1 MNPLLLLRMALRA
14 LWRAK
19 VRSLLTSLGIIV
31 GIAAVIAMKAIGDG
45 ATVMIQDQMSSLGN
59 NLVML
64 FSGSQNTSGVRGG
77 LGTQQNLMDSDA
89 VALAR
94 ECPHVQSVCPTVMAW
109 YTQIIYGPNNWRTT
123 VQGVTPSFQEMR
135 RWPVSDGTFF
145 TEADQR
151 SGAHV
156 CVLGATV
163 VQNLVAEG
171 EELPPNTFIR
181 VRNIP
186 FRVLGVLAK
195 KGTTDWGQDQDDT
208 ILMPLNAC
216 RRVLQRNPFDNV
228 NQILVSI
235 DNMDNLEVARNEITA
250 VLRERHHTAPAADND
265 FGIRDMTEMTQMVSS
280 VANSMKILLTL
291 IASISLIVGG
301 IGIMNIMLVS
311 VTERTR
317 EIGLRMAVGAR
328 QRDILWQ
335 FLVEA
340 ILLSGVGGLIGIGF
354 GVGAA
359 HILANAKQW
368 PILIDTSTIL
378 LALIV
383 AASTGIIFGI
393 YPAWRA
399 SRLNPIDALRYE

>member
-1 MNPLLLLRMALRA
+1 MNPLLLLRVALRA

-45 ATVMIQDQMSSLGN
+45 ATVMIQDQMSSLGD
-59 NLVML
+59 NLVMI
-64 FSGSQNTSGVRGG
+64 FPGSQNAGGVRGG
-77 LGTQQNLMDSDA
+77 VGTQQNLMDSDA
-89 VALAR
+89 TALAR
-94 ECPHVQSVCPTVMAW
+94 ECMHVKLVCPMVMAGA
-109 YTQIIYGPNNWRTT
+109 QAMYGANNWRTQ
-123 VQGVTPSFQEMR
+123 VQGVTPSFQDVR
-135 RWPVSDGTFF
+135 RWTVTEGTFF
-145 TEADQR
+145 TDADQR

-163 VQNLVAEG
+163 AQNLFGEG
-171 EELPPNTFIR
+171 VSLPENAFIR

-186 FRVLGVLAK
+186 FRVLGILSK
-195 KGTTDWGQDQDDT
+195 KGTAAWGQDQDDT
-208 ILMPLNAC
+208 ILTPLTTC
-216 RRVLQRNPFDNV
+216 RRVFQRNPFDNV
-228 NQILVSI
+228 NQIMISL
-235 DNMDNLEVARNEITA
+235 DDMDNLEEARKDITTNI
-250 VLRERHHTAPAADND
+250 RERHHLAPSADDD
-265 FGIRDMTEMTQMVSS
+265 FTIRDMTEVTKMVSS
-280 VANSMKILLTL
+280 VATSMKVLLTI
-291 IASISLIVGG
+291 IASISLVVGG

-328 QRDILWQ
+328 QSDILWQ

-340 ILLSGVGGLIGIGF
+340 ILLSGVGGVIGIGV

-359 HILANAKQW
+359 RILANAKQW
-368 PILIDTSTIL
+368 PVLIDPSTIL
-378 LALIV
+378 LALGV
-383 AASTGIIFGI
+383 AAGIGIFFGF

>member
-1 MNPLLLLRMALRA
+1 MNPLLLLRLALRA

-31 GIAAVIAMKAIGDG
+31 GIAAVIAMEAIGNG
-45 ATVMIQDQMSSLGN
+45 AKVMIQNQMSSLGD
-59 NLVML
+59 NLVMI
-64 FSGSQNTSGVRGG
+64 FPGSQNSGGVRGG
-77 LGTQQNLMDSDA
+77 VGTQQNLMDGDA
-89 VALAR
+89 TALTR
-94 ECPHVQSVCPTVMAW
+94 ECTHVKAVCPMVMAGGQ
-109 YTQIIYGPNNWRTT
+109 TVYGANNWRTQI
-123 VQGVTPSFQEMR
+123 QGVTPSFQDVR
-135 RWPVSDGTFF
+135 RWTVTEGTFF

-163 VQNLVAEG
+163 ALNLFGEG
-171 EELPPNTFIR
+171 VSMPENAFIR

-186 FRVLGVLAK
+186 FRVLGILSK
-195 KGTTDWGQDQDDT
+195 KGTAAWGQDQDDT
-208 ILMPLNAC
+208 ILTPLTTC
-216 RRVLQRNPFDNV
+216 RRVFQRNPFDNV
-228 NQILVSI
+228 NQIMISL
-235 DNMDNLEVARNEITA
+235 DDMNNLEDARKEISG
-250 VLRERHHTAPAADND
+250 VIRDRHHTALSADDD
-265 FGIRDMTEMTQMVSS
+265 FTIRDMTEVTKMVSS
-280 VANSMKILLTL
+280 VATSMRILLTI
-291 IASISLIVGG
+291 IASISLVVGG

-328 QRDILWQ
+328 QRDILRQ

-340 ILLSGVGGLIGIGF
+340 ILLSAVGGLLGIGV

-359 HILANAKQW
+359 RVLAQAKQW
-368 PILIDTSTIL
+368 PILIDPSTIL
-378 LALIV
+378 LALGV
-383 AASTGIIFGI
+383 AAGIGIFFGF

>member
-31 GIAAVIAMKAIGDG
+31 GIAAVIAMKGIGDG
-45 ATVMIQDQMSSLGN
+45 ATVMIQNQMSSLGD
-59 NLVML
+59 NLVMI
-64 FSGSQNTSGVRGG
+64 FPGSQNSGGVRGG
-77 LGTQQNLMDSDA
+77 MGTQQNLMDGDA
-89 VALAR
+89 TAIAR
-94 ECPHVQSVCPTVMAW
+94 ECVHVRAVCPIVMAGAQ
-109 YTQIIYGPNNWRTT
+109 TMYGANNWRTMA
-123 VQGVTPSFQEMR
+123 QGVTPSFQEVR
-135 RWPVSDGTFF
+135 RWTVTEGTFF

-151 SGAHV
+151 SGARV

-163 VQNLVAEG
+163 AQNLFG
-171 EELPPNTFIR
+171 DSMELPENAFIR
-181 VRNIP
+181 IRNIP
-186 FRVLGVLAK
+186 FRVLGILSK
-195 KGTTDWGQDQDDT
+195 KGTAAWGQDQDDT
-208 ILMPLNAC
+208 ILMPLTTC

-228 NQILVSI
+228 NQVMVSL
-235 DNMDNLEVARNEITA
+235 DSMDNLELARQEITA
-250 VLRERHHTAPAADND
+250 VLRERHHLAVSADDD
-265 FGIRDMTEMTQMVSS
+265 FTIRDMTEVTKMVSS
-280 VANSMKILLTL
+280 VASSMKILLTI

-328 QRDILWQ
+328 QRDILNQ

-340 ILLSGVGGLIGIGF
+340 ILLSGVGGVIGIGF
-354 GVGAA
+354 GIGAA
-359 HILANAKQW
+359 RILAHAKQW
-368 PILIDTSTIL
+368 PVLIDPSTIL
-378 LALIV
+378 LALGV
-383 AASTGIIFGI
+383 SAGIGIFFGF

>member
-31 GIAAVIAMKAIGDG
+31 GIAAVIAMKGIGDG
-45 ATVMIQDQMSSLGN
+45 ATVMIQNQMSSLGD
-59 NLVML
+59 NLVMI
-64 FSGSQNTSGVRGG
+64 FPGSQNSGGVRGG
-77 LGTQQNLMDSDA
+77 MGTQQNLMDGDA
-89 VALAR
+89 TAIAR
-94 ECPHVQSVCPTVMAW
+94 ECVHVRAVCPIVMAGAQ
-109 YTQIIYGPNNWRTT
+109 TMYGANNWRTMA
-123 VQGVTPSFQEMR
+123 QGVTPSFQEVR
-135 RWPVSDGTFF
+135 RWTVTEGTFF

-151 SGAHV
+151 SGARV

-163 VQNLVAEG
+163 AQNLFG
-171 EELPPNTFIR
+171 DSMELPENAFIR
-181 VRNIP
+181 IRNIP
-186 FRVLGVLAK
+186 FRVLGILSK
-195 KGTTDWGQDQDDT
+195 KGTAAWGQDQDDT
-208 ILMPLNAC
+208 ILTPLTTC

-228 NQILVSI
+228 NQVMVSL
-235 DNMDNLEVARNEITA
+235 DSMDNLELARQEITA
-250 VLRERHHTAPAADND
+250 VLRERHHLAVSADDD
-265 FGIRDMTEMTQMVSS
+265 FTIRDMTEVTKMVSS
-280 VANSMKILLTL
+280 VASSMKILLTI

-328 QRDILWQ
+328 QRDILNQ

-340 ILLSGVGGLIGIGF
+340 ILLSGVGGVIGIGF
-354 GVGAA
+354 GIGAA
-359 HILANAKQW
+359 RILAHAKQW
-368 PILIDTSTIL
+368 PVLIDPSTIL
-378 LALIV
+378 LALGV
-383 AASTGIIFGI
+383 SAGIGIFFGF

>member
-1 MNPLLLLRMALRA
+1 MNPLLLLRVALRA

-45 ATVMIQDQMSSLGN
+45 ATVMIQDQMISLGY
-59 NLVML
+59 NLVMI
-64 FSGSQNTSGVRGG
+64 FPCSQKAGGVRGG
-77 LGTQQNLMDSDA
+77 VGTQQNLMDSDA
-89 VALAR
+89 TALAR
-94 ECPHVQSVCPTVMAW
+94 ECMHVKLVCPMVMAGA
-109 YTQIIYGPNNWRTT
+109 QAMYGANNWRTQ
-123 VQGVTPSFQEMR
+123 VQGVTPSFQDVR
-135 RWPVSDGTFF
+135 RWTVTEGTFF
-145 TEADQR
+145 TDADQR

-163 VQNLVAEG
+163 AQNLFGEG
-171 EELPPNTFIR
+171 VSLPENAFIR

-186 FRVLGVLAK
+186 FRVLGILSK
-195 KGTTDWGQDQDDT
+195 KGTAAWGQDQDDT
-208 ILMPLNAC
+208 ILTPLTTC
-216 RRVLQRNPFDNV
+216 RRVFQRNPFDNV
-228 NQILVSI
+228 NQIMISL
-235 DNMDNLEVARNEITA
+235 DDMDNLEEARKDITTNI
-250 VLRERHHTAPAADND
+250 RERHHLAPSADDD
-265 FGIRDMTEMTQMVSS
+265 FTIRDMTEVTKMVSS
-280 VANSMKILLTL
+280 VATSMKVLLTI
-291 IASISLIVGG
+291 IASISLVVGG

-328 QRDILWQ
+328 QSDILWQ

-340 ILLSGVGGLIGIGF
+340 ILLSGVGGVIGIGV

-359 HILANAKQW
+359 RILANAKQW
-368 PILIDTSTIL
+368 PVLIDPSTIL
-378 LALIV
+378 LALGV
-383 AASTGIIFGI
+383 AAGIGIFFGF